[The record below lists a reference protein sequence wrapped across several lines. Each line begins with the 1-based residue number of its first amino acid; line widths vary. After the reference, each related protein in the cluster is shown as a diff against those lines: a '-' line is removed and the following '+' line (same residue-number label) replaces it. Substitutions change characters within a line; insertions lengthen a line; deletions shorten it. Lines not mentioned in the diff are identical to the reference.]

1 MKITIQDTEYTTRDL
16 ARSMDAEQM
25 AGVIDDWLNNI
36 AREGFNSGKEIGHT
50 LRTTHRTLQ
59 RSAVLMAF
67 GILAG
72 LAEQDYTDPRNEDAI
87 KSAKVVAQMLAEDK
101 LSFGRFI

>member
-72 LAEQDYTDPRNEDAI
+72 LAEQDYTDPRNTDAI
-87 KSAKVVAQMLAEDK
+87 QSAKVIAQMLAEGK
-101 LSFGRFI
+101 LSFGAFL